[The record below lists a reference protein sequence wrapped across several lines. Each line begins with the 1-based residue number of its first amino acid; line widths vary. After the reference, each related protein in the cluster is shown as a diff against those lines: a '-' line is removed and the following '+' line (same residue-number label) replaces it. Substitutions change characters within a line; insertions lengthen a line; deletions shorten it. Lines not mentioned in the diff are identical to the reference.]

1 MRRLPPR
8 LLTLAALLVMLALA
22 GCGGSG
28 HASGPS
34 SASGPDPASLT
45 PADAAVYGEALVRPS
60 GAAQRGIVAAARK
73 VSRLADPFGALRKAI
88 DKANAGDG
96 EVATYAQDIEPWLGA
111 RIGVFV
117 LLPASAHSEPDVG
130 LVAAARDRTALRHEF
145 DRMRSDG
152 DLKPGGTYRG
162 VVYGRDK
169 HDGSPTAVV
178 GDFLVAGTTLRALQ
192 AAVDTSKGTSLADS
206 SRYRDA
212 LGALPADR
220 IALLYADPQ
229 AIAPALHAM
238 RGLDPNVERI
248 LSSLHLTDGPPVT
261 LALTAHADR
270 IALELVA
277 GSNVIPH
284 SDSSTGAVSLHDVPG
299 DAWLALATPPLGPL
313 IKQVLAQAGVHD
325 RAAAGVRQATGLDLD
340 ADILDPL
347 GGLVGFARGTGPLDV
362 GGGIALRMRDA
373 DSAQKLLTRLQAI
386 AGAASNGAAHALA
399 GGGFELQVPRIPQP
413 IVVQAHA
420 DKLAVGYGTASAKD
434 LLDPHQRFDDSD
446 AGKAAIATLGDGF
459 TPSFV
464 LIAPPLV
471 ELLRALD
478 EIDVANFSPALPYLS
493 AYRSLAVGTKRDGDR
508 TTVRIVAA
516 LK

>member
-8 LLTLAALLVMLALA
+8 LLALAALLVMLALA

-28 HASGPS
+28 HAGGAS

-60 GAAQRGIVAAARK
+60 GAAQREIVAAARK
-73 VSRLADPFGALRKAI
+73 VSRLADPFGELRKAI
-88 DKANAGDG
+88 DKASAGDG

-117 LLPASAHSEPDVG
+117 LLPTSEHDDPDVG
-130 LVAAARDRTALRHEF
+130 VVVAARDRTALRREL

-192 AAVDTSKGTSLADS
+192 AAIDTSKGTSLADS

-220 IALLYADPQ
+220 MALLYADPQ
-229 AIAPALHAM
+229 AIAPALRAM
-238 RGLDPNVERI
+238 RGLDPNIERI

-261 LALTAHADR
+261 LTLTARADR
-270 IALELVA
+270 IALELIA

-284 SDSSTGAVSLHDVPG
+284 SDSSTGVVSLHDVPG

-325 RAAAGVRQATGLDLD
+325 LFAADLRNNGIELDR
-340 ADILDPL
+340 DILDPL
-347 GGLVGFARGTGPLDV
+347 GGLAAFARGTGPLDV
-362 GGGIALRMRDA
+362 GGGLLLRMRDEA
-373 DSAQKLLTRLQAI
+373 SAQKLLTLMRGI
-386 AGAASNGAAHALA
+386 ASGAAPSAVQSLP
-399 GGGFELQVPRIPQP
+399 GGGFEVQVPRLPQP
-413 IVVQAHA
+413 IVVQAQG
-420 DKLAVGYGTASAKD
+420 DNLAAGYAASSTKD
-434 LLDPHQRFDDSD
+434 LLAPQERFDDSA
-446 AGKAAIATLGDGF
+446 AGKAAIATLGAGF

-464 LIAPPLV
+464 LVAPPLV